1 MADTKNARTTAPT
14 APPRNMTGIIIALA
28 GGLVVVLL
36 IAAVLFGNTEVGAE
50 YGDPTVEGQG
60 LPIMPPN
67 QTIDATAAGLEY
79 PSVTGQDFDGS
90 TVTIANDDGR
100 AKAIAFLA
108 HWCPFCQQEVPLVQ
122 DWIDTTGGDPDVD
135 IYTVST
141 SMNSGRDNYP
151 PSEWFERE
159 GWTSPVIRDDNENSV
174 LLNFGAGGFPFWVFV
189 NSDGTV
195 AVRTAGLLETAQFV
209 QILDTLE

>member
-14 APPRNMTGIIIALA
+14 AQPRNMTGIIIALA

-36 IAAVLFGNTEVGAE
+36 IAAVVFGNSEVGAE
-50 YGDPTVEGQG
+50 YGDPTIEGQG

-67 QTIDATAAGLEY
+67 QTIDATAAGLTY

-90 TVTIANDDGR
+90 TVRIANDDGR

-108 HWCPFCQQEVPLVQ
+108 HWCQFCRAEVPLIQ

-141 SMNSGRDNYP
+141 SMNSGRENYP
-151 PSEWFERE
+151 PSAWLERE

-195 AVRTAGLLETAQFV
+195 AVRTAGLLETEQFV

>member
-14 APPRNMTGIIIALA
+14 APPRNTTGIIIALA

-50 YGDPTVEGQG
+50 YGDPTIEGQG

-90 TVTIANDDGR
+90 TVRIANDDGR

-141 SMNSGRDNYP
+141 SMNSGRENYP
-151 PSEWFERE
+151 PSAWLERE
-159 GWTSPVIRDDNENSV
+159 GWTAPVIRDDNENSV

-195 AVRTAGLLETAQFV
+195 AVRTAGLLETEQFV